1 MTDYTLCVLEF
12 ENLLIRLSEY
22 CSSPIGKEYC
32 LKIRPST
39 DTHEIESNLNLLKEM
54 RLLLKVQGNISFSGV
69 DSIGELLD
77 RVSVEGALLEAV
89 ELRRIL
95 DLIKAGIYAKR
106 IIGDRRDIVPSL
118 FKKIRDI
125 PQLKDLSEKIE
136 ASVDEIGNIRDSA
149 STRLRNIRQG
159 LIRIKREME
168 EKIDRI
174 KRELI
179 RDTHEDIIVSLREGR
194 FVLRVSTILKN
205 RVKGIVH
212 QYSPSSASLV
222 VEPMGIVEINNR
234 IAELRDLER
243 EEEIRILRRLS
254 YYVRDLRDELSQ
266 LEDRIGKLDVLLA
279 KAKYSED
286 IRATNPIIDKEG
298 ILNIREAK
306 NPILI
311 SIKGWDSVQGVD
323 LKMDREKHLLIISGP
338 NRGGKT
344 VTLKTLGLLCLM
356 AQSGL
361 HIPASEGSRIP
372 VYNRIMA
379 DIGDEQDMEKGLS
392 TFSAH
397 MQRWVEM
404 MDGADR
410 DSLIIIDEPG
420 VGTDPEEGAALAMSV
435 LDELLSKGCYV
446 AISTHLNRL
455 KLYGMENPKTQS
467 ASMEIDEH
475 THIPTYRL
483 RYGMPGASFGFDMAR
498 EVGIGEEVIERAK
511 GYLAPKEAEMKD
523 IFESLRQKLRALE
536 MERRQVELQKKRY
549 EYLSREVKRRLEKLR
564 DQEKQIIS
572 EKIGELSESVAEAK
586 RQIAQIINR
595 IKRDKRNI
603 GKGRRQI
610 EEIEEE
616 LINRWK
622 DEIEE
627 RRSEDV
633 PSFEIGQ
640 MVRYKPSGIIGKI
653 VGIDRQRGT
662 ATFQRKNLKVN
673 VSIEDLEN
681 VKLGEKVKGYDW
693 KVNISVNA
701 PLNEINIIG
710 YRVEDAISLIDKVIG
725 EVHVRGKERFRIIH
739 GHGEGIL
746 KRAVREYLKGIQWIK
761 RVGPDDIKNGGD
773 AVTVVEFREL

>member
-1 MTDYTLCVLEF
+1 MTDYTFRVLEF
-12 ENLLIRLSEY
+12 ENLLIRLSRY
-22 CSSPIGKEYC
+22 CTTPLGKECC
-32 LKIRPST
+32 LKIRPSV
-39 DTHEIESNLNLLKEM
+39 DICKIESNLNLLKEM
-54 RLLLKVQGNISFSGV
+54 RLLLKIQGNISFSGV
-69 DSIGELLD
+69 DSIGGLLD
-77 RVSVEGALLEAV
+77 RVSVEGALLEGA

-106 IIGDRRDIVPSL
+106 IIGERRDIVPSL
-118 FKKIRDI
+118 FQKIRNL

-149 STRLRNIRQG
+149 STRLHDIRQR

-168 EKIDRI
+168 ERIDRI

-179 RDTHEDIIVSLREGR
+179 KDAHEDIIVSLRDGR
-194 FVLRVSTILKN
+194 FVLRMSTLLKN
-205 RVKGIVH
+205 KVKGIVH
-212 QYSPSSASLV
+212 QYSPSSASFV
-222 VEPMGIVEINNR
+222 VEPMQIVEINNR

-254 YYVRDLRDELSQ
+254 YYVRDLREELSQ
-266 LEDRIGKLDVLLA
+266 LEERIGKLDALLA
-279 KAKYSED
+279 KAKFSED
-286 IRATNPIIDKEG
+286 IKATNPIIDREG
-298 ILNIREAK
+298 MLNIRGAK

-323 LKMDREKHLLIISGP
+323 LKMDRERHLLIISGP

-344 VTLKTLGLLCLM
+344 VTLKSLGLLCLM
-356 AQSGL
+356 AQSGF

-372 VYNRIMA
+372 VYNKIMA

-397 MQRWVEM
+397 MERWVEM

-435 LDELLSKGCYV
+435 LEELLNKGCYV

-455 KLYGMENPKTQS
+455 KLYGMENPKAQN

-475 THIPTYRL
+475 THRPTYRL

-498 EVGIGEEVIERAK
+498 EVGIKEEIIERAK

-536 MERRQVELQKKRY
+536 MEKKQVELQKKRY
-549 EYLSREVKRRLEKLR
+549 EYLSKEVERRLEELR
-564 DQEKQIIS
+564 DQKEQIIS
-572 EKIGELSESVAEAK
+572 EGIGELSESVAEAK

-622 DEIEE
+622 EQIEKK
-627 RRSEDV
+627 RSEDV

-640 MVRYKPSGIIGKI
+640 MVRYKPSGILGKI
-653 VGIDRQRGT
+653 VGIDRQKRT
-662 ATFQRKNLKVN
+662 ATFQRKNLKVS
-673 VSIEDLEN
+673 VSFEDLES
-681 VKLGEKVKGYDW
+681 VEIGQREMKYDW
-693 KVNISVNA
+693 KVNVSDNA

-710 YRVEDAISLIDKVIG
+710 YRVEDAISLLDKVIG
-725 EVHVRGKERFRIIH
+725 EVYMRGKERLRIIH

-773 AVTVVEFREL
+773 AVTVVEFN